1 MGRFHKKF
9 PTSRHAN
16 IAFSNLKRIVNHVI
30 SEDFSTST
38 IKLCLMLPEVQ
49 HTIYGECSV
58 YVDTQMY
65 AKHSTLDNRWYAP
78 VTFANGAKP
87 LTKVLYAGCKSI
99 FARRAPNICMP
110 AYYKWEECFLLFNFA
125 NASCVKVSSRSKEV
139 YLDIIANNKKYRVR
153 SSNAAGTGNYSLVEI
168 QSGRNTGGI
177 HADIETNS
185 FDDKPSTSFWES
197 KEVGYSRGINS
208 CVFSESWHEN
218 GERHRLG
225 KPAFI
230 RREVIPG
237 TLDHMPNATHV
248 CEYYINGERF
258 YSAAK
263 YVQSICTLEHENDEV
278 YIPKPTKVLMTLE
291 DNFDVV

>member
-1 MGRFHKKF
+1 MGRFHKKY

-30 SEDFSTST
+30 SEDFSMNT
-38 IKLCLMLPEVQ
+38 IKLCLMLHEVQ
-49 HTIYGECSV
+49 HTIYGECGV
-58 YVDTQMY
+58 YVDAQLYT
-65 AKHSTLDNRWYAP
+65 KHNTLDDRWYAP
-78 VTFANGAKP
+78 VTFANGSKP

-99 FARRAPNICMP
+99 FVRRRPDVSIPNN
-110 AYYKWEECFLLFNFA
+110 YRWEECFLLFDFA
-125 NASCVKVSSRSKEV
+125 NASCVKVRTRSKEV

-153 SSNAAGTGNYSLVEI
+153 SSNAPGTGNYSLVEI

-177 HADIETNS
+177 HADIEAQS
-185 FDDKPSTSFWES
+185 FDDKPSNTVWES
-197 KEVGYSRGINS
+197 REVGYSSGLNS
-208 CVFSESWHEN
+208 CWLSECWHEN

-230 RREVIPG
+230 NRKVIPG
-237 TLDHMPNATHV
+237 TLDHMPNETHV
-248 CEYYINGERF
+248 CEYYIHGERF

-263 YVQSICTLEHENDEV
+263 YVQSICALESDNNEV